1 VIKYKKFTE
10 LKRPKSSNHTREGF
24 LYFNGV
30 IMKKYPFCA
39 EEIQDAAIKCRFCG
53 EWLEKNKIV
62 LNKQSSII
70 DDAPKQE
77 EVMNCRKGAQQGN
90 MTSQTRLG
98 EMYFYGRGVPRDY
111 VEAMKWLLKA
121 AEQGHVEA
129 YYILG
134 CMYDEGKGVPQ
145 DRAEAVKWFRKAG
158 EQ

>member
-1 VIKYKKFTE
+1 M
-10 LKRPKSSNHTREGF
+10 
-24 LYFNGV
+24 YFNCM
-30 IMKKYPFCA
+30 IMKKCPFCA

-53 EWLEKNKIV
+53 EWLEKNKKV
-62 LNKQSSII
+62 VDKQGSIR
-70 DDAPKQE
+70 DDAPTKE
-77 EVMNCRKGAQQGN
+77 EVMDCRKAAQQGN